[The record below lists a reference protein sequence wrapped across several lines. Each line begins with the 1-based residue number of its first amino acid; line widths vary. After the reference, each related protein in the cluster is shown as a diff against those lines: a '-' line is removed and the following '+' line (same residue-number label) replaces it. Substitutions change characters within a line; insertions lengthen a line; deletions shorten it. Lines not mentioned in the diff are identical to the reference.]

1 MNVRRSGILLHL
13 TSLPSAHGVGD
24 LGPAA
29 RRFADFLAETGQSF
43 WQILPVNPT
52 SPAYGNSPYNSH
64 SAFAGNPLMI
74 SLEQLVGE
82 SLLPPSE
89 LNQAPSFPR
98 NEVDYPAVIEFKSR
112 LLHRAYEHHQRA
124 LGQDHDFQKFCHDNS
139 VWLEDYA
146 LFIALRE
153 HFNGM
158 LWGDWPWEIKT
169 RQPAALD
176 NCREQLHDRILKEKF
191 IQYLFFRQWAALKNY
206 CSQSNLHLIGDIP
219 IYVNYDSADVW
230 ANPDLF
236 KLNEHLKPLL
246 VSGVP
251 PDFFSATGQL
261 WGSPV
266 YQWETLR
273 RTRYAWWLQRF
284 DQNFKLC
291 DLVRLD
297 HFRGFIAYW
306 EIPAHEPTAMHGR
319 WVEAPVMDFLTT
331 LVKHFPYL
339 PIIAEDLG
347 VITPE
352 VREIMQRFDF
362 PGMRL
367 LLCAFASEMATDPNL
382 PHHYPKHCVVYT
394 GTHDNNTAAGW
405 FRREASGE
413 DRHRLFQ
420 YLGREVHEQHVH
432 WELIRLAML
441 SPANTAII
449 PMQDVLGLNE
459 EARMNLPATVQG
471 NWKWRYAEEQ
481 LTPAIKARLAE
492 ITRMYGRA

>member
-1 MNVRRSGILLHL
+1 MNVRRSGILLHI
-13 TSLPSAHGVGD
+13 TSLPSAHGIGD

-29 RRFADFLAETGQSF
+29 YRFANFLIETGQSF

-52 SPAYGNSPYNSH
+52 SPEYGNSPYNSH
-64 SAFAGNPLMI
+64 SAFAGNPLLI
-74 SLEQLVGE
+74 SLEMLADDG
-82 SLLPPSE
+82 LLQHSDLRAAPP
-89 LNQAPSFPR
+89 FPQ
-98 NEVDYPAVIEFKSR
+98 NEVDYAAVIAFKSR
-112 LLHRAYEHHQRA
+112 LLNQAYEHHLRA
-124 LGQDHDFQKFCHDNS
+124 LSRDHEFQKFCRENAF
-139 VWLEDYA
+139 WLEDYS

-153 HFNGM
+153 FFQGM
-158 LWGDWPWEIKT
+158 LWGDWPWPIKM
-169 RQPAALD
+169 RQPAALEE
-176 NCREQLHDRILKEKF
+176 CREKLHDRMLKEKF
-191 IQYLFFRQWAALKNY
+191 IQHLFFRQWAALKSY
-206 CSQSNLHLIGDIP
+206 CSQNNLHLIGDIP

-230 ANPDLF
+230 ANPELF
-236 KLNEHLKPLL
+236 KLDDNRKPML

-266 YQWETLR
+266 YQWETLK

-297 HFRGFIAYW
+297 HFRGFVAYW
-306 EIPAHEPTAMHGR
+306 EIPAHENTAMNGR
-319 WVEAPVMDFLTT
+319 WVEAPVLDFFTT
-331 LVKHFPYL
+331 LVKHYPYL

-352 VREIMQRFDF
+352 VREIMRRFDF

-367 LLCAFASEMATDPNL
+367 LLCGFSGDLATDPNL
-382 PHHYPKHCVVYT
+382 PHHYPRHCVVYT

-405 FRREASGE
+405 FRREASAE
-413 DRHRLFQ
+413 DRGRLFQ
-420 YLGREVHEQHVH
+420 YLGREIGECEVH
-432 WELIRLAML
+432 WELMRLAMM
-441 SPANTAII
+441 SPANMVII

-459 EARMNLPATVQG
+459 EARMNLPATVPG
-471 NWKWRYAEEQ
+471 NWKWRYVEEQ

-492 ITRMYGRA
+492 MTRIYGRS

>member
-1 MNVRRSGILLHL
+1 MNVRRSGILLHI
-13 TSLPSAHGVGD
+13 TSLPSAHGIGD
-24 LGPAA
+24 LGSAA
-29 RRFADFLAETGQSF
+29 YRFADFLMETGQSF

-52 SPAYGNSPYNSH
+52 SPEYGNSPYNSH

-74 SLEQLVGE
+74 SLEFLAREGL
-82 SLLPPSE
+82 LLPADLE
-89 LNQAPSFPR
+89 AAPPFLAH
-98 NEVDYPAVIEFKSR
+98 EADYPAVIKFKFEA
-112 LLHRAYEHHQRA
+112 LHRAYENHKRA
-124 LGQDHDFQKFCHDNS
+124 LDRDYEFQKFCRENAF
-139 VWLEDYA
+139 WLEDYA

-153 HFNGM
+153 YFNDR

-169 RQPAALD
+169 RQSAVLD
-176 NCREQLHDRILKEKF
+176 DSREKLHERILKEKF
-191 IQYLFFRQWAALKNY
+191 IQQLFFKQWAGLKNY
-206 CSQSNLHLIGDIP
+206 CSQNNLHLIGDIP

-236 KLNEHLKPLL
+236 KLNEQLKPML

-266 YQWETLR
+266 YQWETLK

-306 EIPAHEPTAMHGR
+306 EIPAHESTAMNGR

-331 LVKHFPYL
+331 LVKHYPYL

-362 PGMRL
+362 PGMKL
-367 LLCAFASEMATDPNL
+367 LLCGFKSDLATDPNL
-382 PHHYPKHCVVYT
+382 PHHFPKHCVVYT
-394 GTHDNNTAAGW
+394 GTHDNNTALGW
-405 FRREASGE
+405 FRKEATEE
-413 DRHRLFQ
+413 DRRRLFQ
-420 YLGREVHEQHVH
+420 YLGREVSAREVH
-432 WELIRLAML
+432 WDLIRLAMM
-441 SPANTAII
+441 SPANIVII
-449 PMQDVLGLNE
+449 PMQDLLGLNE

-471 NWKWRYAEEQ
+471 NWKWRCIHEQ
-481 LTPAIKARLAE
+481 LTPAIKARLVE
-492 ITRMYGRA
+492 MTRIYGRS